1 MSRLKDKVKMVTFVK
16 MVTINVIVVTKIV
29 DFIESSIRKIKGS
42 EIEGIVGLHIPLP
55 QGNLFPEIYL

>member
-16 MVTINVIVVTKIV
+16 MVTINVIVVTKIL

-42 EIEGIVGLHIPLP
+42 EIEGIVGLHISLP